1 MKKTAFPSNL
11 RWTATVAALIL
22 ASGCTSAPPAPE
34 TAAVKEIND
43 FPTLA
48 RVEYVLQCMQ
58 EHGGQNY
65 NNLYH
70 CTCSADKIASR
81 MSYDEFTQAQTFTYA
96 FNMAGERGAEFRDPP
111 ESARLRDKY
120 KEAKKYAKEACF
132 PAGADKDVKK

>member
-1 MKKTAFPSNL
+1 MKKPAFPLNL
-11 RWTATVAALIL
+11 RWTATIAALIL
-22 ASGCTSAPPAPE
+22 ASGCTSTPPAPE
-34 TAAVKEIND
+34 TAAKETND

-70 CTCSADKIASR
+70 CTCSADKIASK

-96 FNMAGERGAEFRDPP
+96 LNTAGDRGGEFRDPP
-111 ESARLRDKY
+111 ESAKLRDKY
-120 KEAKKYAKEACF
+120 KEAKTYAKEACF
-132 PAGADKDVKK
+132 PGGAAKDVKK